1 MRKVEVRPYDPRW
14 QALFAA
20 EAELLRQVF
29 QDNLI
34 QIHHIGSTAVPGLK
48 AKPIIDLL
56 PVVRDIGRVD
66 ETNEQMR
73 SLGYLPKG
81 EFGLPGRRYF
91 AKGGD
96 ERTHH
101 VHVYEQDHP
110 AIRRHL
116 AFRDYLRAHPDC
128 ARLYGELKEQLA
140 ERFPYDA
147 ASYVAGKH
155 ELAWSLEQ
163 KALAW
168 KARGAN

>member
-34 QIHHIGSTAVPGLK
+34 QIHHIGST
-48 AKPIIDLL
+48 
-56 PVVRDIGRVD
+56 VVRDIGRVD

-101 VHVYEQDHP
+101 VHVYEQGHP

-155 ELAWSLEQ
+155 ELACSLEQ